1 MGGCAGL
8 RQRFGVALTRN
19 SVYTESL
26 CRGIMMFKI
35 ATTVALTLML
45 MGPQA
50 QASEPPIAYVKTVS
64 GDARIVTAGQA
75 RAAAVGAPVH
85 LGSTLQ
91 TGAQSSL
98 GVTFRDE
105 TVMSFGPN
113 TELTVDEYLYAPD
126 KRDGKLGTRLAKGTL
141 NYVSG
146 AIARVKPEAVQVRTP
161 TGTIGV
167 RGTRFVVKVD
177 DVTAPVSAR

>member
-1 MGGCAGL
+1 M
-8 RQRFGVALTRN
+8 ALYLD
-19 SVYTESL
+19 SVYTDHL
-26 CRGIMMFKI
+26 YRGTMMFKT
-35 ATTVALTLML
+35 ATTVALALML
-45 MGPQA
+45 MGTHVH
-50 QASEPPIAYVKTVS
+50 ASEPPIAYVKTVS

-75 RAAAVGAPVH
+75 RAAAVGTPVH

-91 TGAQSSL
+91 TGAKGSL

-105 TVMSFGPN
+105 TMMSFGPN
-113 TELTVDEYLYAPD
+113 TELTVDEYLYSPD

-146 AIARVKPEAVQVRTP
+146 AIARVKPEAVQARTP

-167 RGTRFVVKVD
+167 RGTHFVVKVD
-177 DVTAPVSAR
+177 ETAAPVSAR

>member
-1 MGGCAGL
+1 
-8 RQRFGVALTRN
+8 
-19 SVYTESL
+19 
-26 CRGIMMFKI
+26 MFKI
-35 ATTVALTLML
+35 ASTVALAWVMA
-45 MGPQA
+45 GA
-50 QASEPPIAYVKTVS
+50 GAWASEVPVAYVKNVS
-64 GDARIVTAGQA
+64 GTARIVTAGQA
-75 RAAAVGAPVH
+75 RPATVGAPVH
-85 LGSTLQ
+85 LGSVLQ

-126 KRDGKLGTRLAKGTL
+126 KGDGKLGTRLAKGTL

-167 RGTRFVVKVD
+167 RGTHFVVKVD
-177 DVTAPVSAR
+177 ETAPVSAR

>member
-1 MGGCAGL
+1 
-8 RQRFGVALTRN
+8 
-19 SVYTESL
+19 
-26 CRGIMMFKI
+26 MFQKA
-35 ATTVALTLML
+35 ATTFALACLLAGAHAHATE
-45 MGPQA
+45 A
-50 QASEPPIAYVKTVS
+50 PIAFVKTVT
-64 GDARIVTAGQA
+64 GEARVVTAGHA
-75 RAAAVGAPVH
+75 RAAAVGMPVH

-91 TGAQSSL
+91 TGAKGSL

-113 TELTVDEYLYAPD
+113 TELMVDEYLYAPD
-126 KRDGKLGTRLAKGTL
+126 KRDGRLGTRLAKGTL

-146 AIARVKPEAVQVRTP
+146 AIAKLKPEAVQVRTP

-177 DVTAPVSAR
+177 DTPGAVSAR

>member
-1 MGGCAGL
+1 
-8 RQRFGVALTRN
+8 
-19 SVYTESL
+19 
-26 CRGIMMFKI
+26 MMFKI
-35 ATTVALTLML
+35 AATTVSLAFALASGL
-45 MGPQA
+45 A
-50 QASEPPIAYVKTVS
+50 QATESPIGYVKTVS
-64 GDARIVTAGQA
+64 GDARIVTGGQA
-75 RAAAVGAPVH
+75 RPAAVGVPVH
-85 LGSTLQ
+85 MGSTLQ
-91 TGAQSSL
+91 TGAKGSL

-126 KRDGKLGTRLAKGTL
+126 KRDGKLGTRLTKGTL

-146 AIARVKPEAVQVRTP
+146 AIAKLKPEAVQVRTP

-177 DVTAPVSAR
+177 DTPGAVSAR